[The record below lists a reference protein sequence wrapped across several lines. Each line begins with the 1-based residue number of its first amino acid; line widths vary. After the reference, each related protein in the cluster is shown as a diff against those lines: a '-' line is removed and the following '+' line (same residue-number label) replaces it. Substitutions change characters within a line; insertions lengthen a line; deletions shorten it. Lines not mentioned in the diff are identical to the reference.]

1 MIKFWGGLDVT
12 NDKRFILCPGA
23 RRLAY
28 ITIMLVIAEV
38 IYILFYVKGMSGA
51 EMIYEM
57 ELLRRMISDTLG
69 SILVSLGG
77 VIAFDLCYKYYEKG
91 K

>member
-1 MIKFWGGLDVT
+1 MA
-12 NDKRFILCPGA
+12 NDKRFALCPGA
-23 RRLAY
+23 RKLAY
-28 ITIMLVIAEV
+28 ITIMLVVAEI
-38 IYILFYVKGMSGA
+38 IYILFYVRGMSGA

-77 VIAFDLCYKYYEKG
+77 VISFDLCYKHYEKG

>member
-1 MIKFWGGLDVT
+1 MT
-12 NDKRFILCPGA
+12 NDKRFMLCRGA

-28 ITIMLVIAEV
+28 ITITLVIAEI
-38 IYILFYVKGMSGA
+38 IYILFYIRGMSGA

-77 VIAFDLCYKYYEKG
+77 VIAFDLCYKHYEKD
-91 K
+91 KR

>member
-1 MIKFWGGLDVT
+1 MT
-12 NDKRFILCPGA
+12 NDKRFMLCPGA
-23 RRLAY
+23 IKLAY
-28 ITIMLVIAEV
+28 ITIMLVIAEI
-38 IYILFYVKGMSGA
+38 IYILFYVSDMSGA

-77 VIAFDLCYKYYEKG
+77 VIAFDLCYKHYEKSE
-91 K
+91 